1 MVTLHYD
8 EAVPPV
14 EPLVSVLIST
24 RDRASHLRDA
34 LPTVI
39 AAVAN
44 APWPTELVIVNNG
57 SRDGTAGFLA
67 DLAERHDNVRHLND
81 ERPPKSGA
89 LNRALPQLRGR
100 AVLFTDDDVLV
111 PPGWVA
117 DMAKPLLDGIA
128 DAVAGAVRL
137 APHLERPWLSPHL
150 RVMLAEFDPGLEPH
164 CGMVGANMA
173 ATRDGA
179 SSVGFDEQLG
189 PGALG
194 FADNVLFNLCLK
206 SDHRR
211 SIPSSGPPVIH
222 SIDPERLQ
230 YRNMLNL
237 APRNGESHA
246 YLRRHWLHARILLP
260 RLRLMRDASR
270 LKAFRILHRSFDHDI
285 TDIEY
290 ELTYHVSF
298 LQFFMFE
305 LCLPSNYGPSNNTH
319 RNIMSRSI
327 SNTEK

>member
-137 APHLERPWLSPHL
+137 APHLERPWLSHHL

-173 ATRDGA
+173 ATHEAA
-179 SSVGFDEQLG
+179 SSVGFDERLG

-194 FADNVLFNLCLK
+194 FADDVLFNLRLK

-211 SIPSSGPPVIH
+211 VIPASGPPVIH
-222 SIDPERLQ
+222 SLDPQRLQ
-230 YRNMLNL
+230 YRPMLDL
-237 APRNGESHA
+237 ATRNGESHA
-246 YLRRHWLHARILLP
+246 YLWRHWLHARILLP
-260 RLRLMRDASR
+260 QLRLVRDASR
-270 LKAFRILHRSFDHDI
+270 LKAFRILHRSFDPEI
-285 TDIEY
+285 TDMEY
-290 ELTYHVSF
+290 ELTYRVSF
-298 LQFFMFE
+298 FRSFMCE
-305 LCLPSNYGPSNNTH
+305 MRLPAHYSPSNNTDS
-319 RNIMSRSI
+319 NITSRSI
-327 SNTEK
+327 SNTET